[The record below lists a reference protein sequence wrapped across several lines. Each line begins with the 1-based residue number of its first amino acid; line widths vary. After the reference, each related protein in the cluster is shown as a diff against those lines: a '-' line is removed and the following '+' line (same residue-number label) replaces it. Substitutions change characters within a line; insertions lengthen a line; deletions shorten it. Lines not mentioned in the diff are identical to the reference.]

1 MDAGNAGHGLGQA
14 QKYDGVKTV
23 IEIQSSKIGFLSDI
37 KSKLRDKSSSM
48 NTLYQHLIP

>member
-23 IEIQSSKIGFLSDI
+23 IEIQSS
-37 KSKLRDKSSSM
+37 SKNGIS
-48 NTLYQHLIP
+48 NANQI